1 MADAVPQTG
10 AYMTAAYLVAA
21 AILLGY
27 AIVLARRARRS

>member
-1 MADAVPQTG
+1 MSDAVPQTG
-10 AYMTAAYLVAA
+10 SYMAAAYIVAA